1 MGNRNSMAGKN
12 ITPVVSDIDHI
23 IAKLVAVQERTR
35 QSPAIIDNGVFT
47 RCVSNIHGILNDM
60 EKCFNETIPCALD
73 DNLKNG
79 KILKDFIYCVIVF
92 INMYIVFIGQ

>member
-23 IAKLVAVQERTR
+23 IAKLVAVQERTK

-47 RCVSNIHGILNDM
+47 RCVRNIHGILNDM

-79 KILKDFIYCVIVF
+79 KVLKDFIYCVIVF